1 VVAEGD
7 ADEEEYWRRM
17 YAEHHPDP
25 APFTRCHTCACI
37 RTIAAYERVGWLAG
51 KKTPIKPKPA
61 PRKSLERRLRKLESE
76 AAQLREQ
83 LKTYPADD

>member
-1 VVAEGD
+1 VILIGEA
-7 ADEEEYWRRM
+7 YWRRM

-25 APFTRCHTCACI
+25 RASHAATPAHAYA
-37 RTIAAYERVGWLAG
+37 TIAAYERVGWLAG
-51 KKTPIKPKPA
+51 KKTPIKPKLA

>member
-1 VVAEGD
+1 
-7 ADEEEYWRRM
+7 M

-25 APFTRCHTCACI
+25 APFTRCHTCACL

-51 KKTPIKPKPA
+51 NKTPIKPKPT
-61 PRKSLERRLRKLESE
+61 PRTTLERRLRRLESE

-83 LKTYPADD
+83 LDRLPVDD